1 MLVRLVLLAA
11 LEASC
16 FQPAR
21 RVRSSSPRRRAEEF
35 DNPNPLLKKAIDSVP
50 TFAPGKRVVFGV
62 LSEDVDAATV
72 PAAAE
77 QDARRAAAAA
87 ALTNIDDDE
96 RARRA
101 TVAAV
106 GGLATLAY
114 GAFLVATHASAVGR
128 LTAFPLIALSF
139 GYAESARA
147 GL

>member
-1 MLVRLVLLAA
+1 MERWRTRIYGCKFKPCV
-11 LEASC
+11 
-16 FQPAR
+16 P
-21 RVRSSSPRRRAEEF
+21 SSA
-35 DNPNPLLKKAIDSVP
+35 
-50 TFAPGKRVVFGV
+50 
-62 LSEDVDAATV
+62 
-72 PAAAE
+72 
-77 QDARRAAAAA
+77 
-87 ALTNIDDDE
+87 
-96 RARRA
+96 ARRA